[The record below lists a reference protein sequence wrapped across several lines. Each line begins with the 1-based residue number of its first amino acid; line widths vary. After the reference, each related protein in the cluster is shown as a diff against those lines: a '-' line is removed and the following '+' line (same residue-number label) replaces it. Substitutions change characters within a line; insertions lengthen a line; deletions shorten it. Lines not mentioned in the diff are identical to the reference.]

1 MDLQNDLNEAQRA
14 AVKYIDGPSLVIAGA
29 GSGKTRVL
37 TYKIAYLLDQ
47 GKNLYSLLVLT
58 FTNKAAREMVERI
71 RKMFGETF
79 YIRQKYIGTFHSVF
93 ARILRVESDKIGF
106 SSDFTIYD
114 EADSRSLL
122 KSIIKEMGL
131 SEKTYKPAVV
141 HARISMAKNQ
151 LIGIDSYES
160 DSDILSQN
168 KRAGMPEIAKI
179 YREYVQRCKLANAM
193 DFDDL
198 LVYTYRLFV
207 ERNDVLKKYGKIFKY
222 IMVDEYQDTN
232 YVQKKILTLL
242 YNVMEEKAICA
253 VGDDSQSIYSFR
265 GANIDNILSF
275 TRDFPAENGNYAR
288 LFKLEQN
295 YRSTQTIVEAA
306 NSLIKHNRNQIP
318 KDVFS
323 ENAKGEKIQYK
334 PAYSDKEEA
343 AIVAKDVKRIRR
355 EDGCQYSDFAILYR
369 TNAQSRSFE
378 EEFRKQGIPYR
389 IYGGL
394 SFYQRKEIKDIIAYF
409 RLVANPDDEE
419 AIKRIINYPARGI
432 GATTVLKIADCAH
445 QNQVSFWEVIGA
457 PERYGLAVTKGTIN
471 KLETFR
477 LLISSFIDRAQTTDV
492 YELGDAIIKES
503 GISQDIMSG
512 KDADDLARQ
521 ENLEEFLSGM
531 SAFVEERR
539 EEGRFDEL
547 FLQDYLQDV
556 ALLTDADSDGDKDEP
571 RVSLMTVHAAK
582 GLEFPTVFV
591 VGLEENIFPSPLSA
605 ASLRELEEERRLLY
619 VAITRAEKHCIL
631 TNAKNRWRYGKMEF
645 DNPSR
650 FIDEIDCK
658 LIDCQDEAGGSLF
671 GSMSESR
678 LGSRS
683 GSMFGSRADSM
694 SDQPEWA
701 RAQRPRRPWEDAEQP
716 RYSSRYQNSKPVA
729 SQFVADPKPSL
740 FDDEPETSRTSG
752 RSSVSGRSS
761 LSEGNFKSVR
771 ALNAAKRYME
781 THSSHPASRG
791 TGSSAASV
799 SSSAASSAGS
809 SSCGLQEG
817 MKIEHQRFGRGTVL
831 KIEGTGEN
839 TKATVEFVHSGTK
852 QLLLKYAKFTVVD

>member
-1 MDLQNDLNEAQRA
+1 MDLLNDLNEAQRA
-14 AVKYIDGPSLVIAGA
+14 AVEYIDGPSLVIAGA

-37 TYKIAYLLDQ
+37 TYKIAYLLSQ
-47 GKNLYSLLVLT
+47 GMKPWSIMALT
-58 FTNKAAREMVERI
+58 FTNKAAREMKERI
-71 RKMFGETF
+71 GKLVGNDLAQHLYM
-79 YIRQKYIGTFHSVF
+79 GTFHSIF
-93 ARILRVESDKIGF
+93 SRILRAEAEHIGF
-106 SSDFTIYD
+106 NNNFTIYD
-114 EADSRSLL
+114 ESDSRSLI
-122 KSIIKEMGL
+122 KAIVKEMGL
-131 SEKTYKPAVV
+131 DDKKYKPAAV
-141 HARISMAKNQ
+141 HAKISMAKNN
-151 LIGIDSYES
+151 LMSAAAYES
-160 DSDILSQN
+160 DAAIFEQN
-168 KRAGMPEIAKI
+168 KRAQMPEVGKI
-179 YREYVQRCKLANAM
+179 FVAYVQRCKQANAM

-198 LVYTYRLFV
+198 LTLTYQLFR
-207 ERNDVLKKYGKIFKY
+207 EHEDIRHKYAARFDYVL
-222 IMVDEYQDTN
+222 VDEYQDTN
-232 YVQKKILTLL
+232 HVQMSI
-242 YNVMEEKAICA
+242 VMQLCQEKQRVCA

-265 GANIDNILSF
+265 GANIDNIL
-275 TRDFPAENGNYAR
+275 NYQRQFQGTR

-369 TNAQSRSFE
+369 TNALSRSFE

-457 PERYGLAVTKGTIN
+457 PERYGLAVNKGTMN

-477 LLISSFIDRAQTTDV
+477 LLISSFIERAQTTDV

-650 FIDEIDCK
+650 FIDEIDGK
-658 LIDCQDEAGGSLF
+658 LIDCLDEAGGSLF

-683 GSMFGSRADSM
+683 GSMFGSRADLM

-781 THSSHPASRG
+781 MHSSHPASRG

-799 SSSAASSAGS
+799 SSSTASGS

>member
-1 MDLQNDLNEAQRA
+1 MDLLNDLNEAQRA
-14 AVKYIDGPSLVIAGA
+14 AVEYIDGPSLVIAGA

-37 TYKIAYLLDQ
+37 TYKIAYLLSQ
-47 GKNLYSLLVLT
+47 GMKPWSIMALT
-58 FTNKAAREMVERI
+58 FTNKAAREMKERI
-71 RKMFGETF
+71 GKLVGNDLAQHLYM
-79 YIRQKYIGTFHSVF
+79 GTFHSIF
-93 ARILRVESDKIGF
+93 SRILRAEAEHIGF
-106 SSDFTIYD
+106 NNNFTIYD
-114 EADSRSLL
+114 ESDSRSLI
-122 KSIIKEMGL
+122 KAIVKEMGL
-131 SEKTYKPAVV
+131 DDKKYKPAAV
-141 HARISMAKNQ
+141 HAKISMAKNN
-151 LIGIDSYES
+151 LMSAAAYES
-160 DSDILSQN
+160 DAAIFEQN
-168 KRAGMPEIAKI
+168 KRAQMPEVGKI
-179 YREYVQRCKLANAM
+179 FVAYVQRCNQANAM

-198 LVYTYRLFV
+198 LTLTYQLFR
-207 ERNDVLKKYGKIFKY
+207 EHEDIRHKYAARFDYVL
-222 IMVDEYQDTN
+222 VDEYQDTN
-232 YVQKKILTLL
+232 HVQMSI
-242 YNVMEEKAICA
+242 VMQLCQEKQRVCA

-265 GANIDNILSF
+265 GANIDNIL
-275 TRDFPAENGNYAR
+275 NYQRQFQGTR

-457 PERYGLAVTKGTIN
+457 PERYGLAVNKGTMN

-477 LLISSFIDRAQTTDV
+477 LLISSFIERAQTTDV

-650 FIDEIDCK
+650 FIDEIDSK
-658 LIDCQDEAGGSLF
+658 LIDSQDEAGGSLF
-671 GSMSESR
+671 GSMS
-678 LGSRS
+678 
-683 GSMFGSRADSM
+683 
-694 SDQPEWA
+694 DQPEWA
-701 RAQRPRRPWEDAEQP
+701 RSQRPRRPWEDAEQP

-740 FDDEPETSRTSG
+740 
-752 RSSVSGRSS
+752 
-761 LSEGNFKSVR
+761 SEGNFKSVR
-771 ALNAAKRYME
+771 ALNAAKRFME

-791 TGSSAASV
+791 IGSSAASV
-799 SSSAASSAGS
+799 SSSSAAAAASSAGS